1 MKSYPRSLKVIV
13 VLLTIAMTAAY
24 LPAQDKAE
32 RFVSIDFNDVEIGVF
47 IKFISELTGK
57 NFIIDQRVKGKVSII
72 SPAKISVDEAYKVF
86 LSVLEVQGFAAVES
100 GEMIKLVPAPEVRSK
115 NIETIESLLRKEAQ
129 SPDDKVVTQLI
140 PLRYA
145 DPNEIKQ
152 LLAPLIS
159 KNSVV
164 LSYQPT
170 NLLILTDVY
179 SNVQRLVKI
188 LKTIDVPGVG
198 QVISVIP
205 IQFADAEK
213 IVKVLTAIFQ
223 QQPQQP
229 QQQKKTGV
237 IAAKF
242 VADERTNSIILLSSE
257 NDTDKIKELI
267 LRLDKEMPKGKE
279 KIRVYY
285 LENATAEDLAKVL
298 KDIPSKQ
305 AGAAPPQGGKK
316 EAPVLSDSVKIA
328 ADKATNSLIIT
339 ADKEDYAVIEEI
351 IKKLDIPRAMVYIES
366 LIMEVNVDKDFKL
379 GAEWI
384 VGGKTNVDGRPSVVG
399 TGFAGGAS
407 GGDDGYSMVENASKT
422 ASATPTMPLPSGLS
436 MGIFGQAI
444 NIGSLVFPN
453 LGAVI
458 QAYKKDKDAHILSTP
473 QILTTDNQEAKITV
487 GRNIPFQT
495 RSGVN
500 SSTNSLTPTTT
511 TGSYDYGNYNSFE
524 YKDIGKML
532 KITPQISKDR
542 MVRLNISLEVTD
554 LESTTD
560 FRPTTLKRAVETTVV
575 IKDGDTVVIGGL
587 IDDRFSSTEY
597 KVPCVG
603 DIPGL
608 GWLFSSIGKGNTK
621 TNLFVFLTPRVLKGQ
636 EEVQKLYQKKRDEID
651 KADESSIKLYK
662 KGNEDAAE
670 PKDPESLD

>member
-1 MKSYPRSLKVIV
+1 
-13 VLLTIAMTAAY
+13 
-24 LPAQDKAE
+24 
-32 RFVSIDFNDVEIGVF
+32 
-47 IKFISELTGK
+47 
-57 NFIIDQRVKGKVSII
+57 
-72 SPAKISVDEAYKVF
+72 
-86 LSVLEVQGFAAVES
+86 VLEVQGFAAVES

-198 QVISVIP
+198 QIISVIP

-223 QQPQQP
+223 QQPQPP

-257 NDTDKIKELI
+257 NDTDKIRELI
-267 LRLDKEMPKGKE
+267 GRLDKEMPKGKE

-298 KDIPSKQ
+298 KDIPTKQ

-351 IKKLDIPRAMVYIES
+351 IKKLDIPRAMVYIEA

-379 GAEWI
+379 GTEWI

-399 TGFAGGAS
+399 TGFSGGAS

-422 ASATPTMPLPSGLS
+422 ASATPSMPLPSGFS

-444 NIGSLVFPN
+444 SIGNLVFPN

-495 RSGVN
+495 RSGVS

-636 EEVQKLYQKKRDEID
+636 EEIQKLYQKKRDEID

-662 KGNEDAAE
+662 KGNGDTAE
-670 PKDPESLD
+670 PKEPESLD